1 VSALVESGRI
11 AELILLLVA
20 LEALAFALLGRRVRG
35 LELGGLAGTL
45 AAGAALLLALRAA
58 LRAEP
63 WTAVAGWLALAG
75 VAHAADLLRRW
86 RGSDQGR

>member
-1 VSALVESGRI
+1 MSAWVESGRI
-11 AELILLLVA
+11 AELILLLVL
-20 LEALAFALLGRRVRG
+20 LEALAFALLGRRARG
-35 LELGGLAGTL
+35 LELRQVAGTL

-58 LRAEP
+58 LRDEP

-86 RGSDQGR
+86 RR